1 MRRRLLIALLASG
14 PFAGRT
20 TNAHAEGNTSLL
32 QPVAN
37 AQSFFTQD
45 APEPLADRRLNA
57 IALLDAGTRLLV
69 IRDPSSG
76 EPVPGGE
83 LVSRRL
89 ALHVAAAL
97 GVTPR
102 LELGLGWSV
111 AMQAGDEIA
120 GRAPI
125 AATGV
130 GDLRLR
136 AQLRL
141 FRRGAFAL
149 SAVSEVSLPTA
160 SADAYLGEAG
170 PTLTPKLVGGGTLG
184 RLSLAATLGYRV
196 RGANQ
201 VGDLLID
208 DELVGGAGV
217 AIDILARRL
226 ALVGEVFGAYG
237 TQGRGNHLERP
248 LEALAG
254 LRFHVTG
261 TWVLRAGLGAGLSL
275 GYGTPEMRGIVAW
288 TFAPVPDARRLP
300 AVTAWAPP
308 SDDDVEV
315 PRPPPPPPPPPAPAP
330 AAGVIEVRDDRLIL
344 PSSVLFALESAELVD
359 DSASVLES
367 VVALWAQHPEWEA
380 MAVEGHAD
388 VRGSADFNQ
397 ALSEQRAR
405 AVRDALVARG
415 VDPTK
420 LSAAGFGSSRPLATG
435 TREADHARNRRV
447 ELVITRR
454 REVAP

>member
-1 MRRRLLIALLASG
+1 MRRGHLIALLVCSTLAARAL
-14 PFAGRT
+14 P
-20 TNAHAEGNTSLL
+20 AHAEGNTSLL
-32 QPVAN
+32 QPAAN

-57 IALLDAGTRLLV
+57 IALFDAGTSLLV

-89 ALHVAAAL
+89 ALHIAAAR

-111 AMQAGDEIA
+111 AMQSGDEIA

-125 AATGV
+125 AATGL
-130 GDLRLR
+130 GELRLR

-141 FRRGAFAL
+141 FRRGTFAL
-149 SAVSEVSLPTA
+149 SAVGDVSLPTA
-160 SADAYLGEAG
+160 SAGAYLGEAG

-184 RLSLAATLGYRV
+184 RFSLAATIGYRV

-208 DELVGGAGV
+208 DELVGSAGV
-217 AIDILARRL
+217 AIDVRAQRL
-226 ALVGEVFGAYG
+226 ALVGEAFGAFG
-237 TQGRGNHLERP
+237 IQGRGNRLERP

-254 LRFHVTG
+254 LRLHVAG
-261 TWVLRAGLGAGLSL
+261 PWVLRAGVGAGLSL
-275 GYGTPEMRGIVAW
+275 GYGTPEVRGIVAW
-288 TFAPVPDARRLP
+288 TFAPEPAARRLP
-300 AVTAWAPP
+300 APTAWAPP

-315 PRPPPPPPPPPAPAP
+315 PHPPPPPAPTADI
-330 AAGVIEVRDDRLIL
+330 IEVRDDRLIL
-344 PSSVLFALESAELVD
+344 PSSVLFARESAELVD
-359 DSASVLES
+359 ASASVLAS
-367 VVALWAQHPEWEA
+367 VVALWAQHPDWEA

-388 VRGSADFNQ
+388 VRGSDEFNQ
-397 ALSEQRAR
+397 ALSEQRAH
-405 AVRDALVARG
+405 AVRDALVSLG
-415 VDPTK
+415 VAPAK
-420 LSAAGFGSSRPLATG
+420 LSAIGFGSSRPLTAG
-435 TREADHARNRRV
+435 TTEADHARNRRV

-454 REVAP
+454 RETAP